1 MEKATI
7 VVLVAL
13 LQYFWFTAKV
23 GQARGKY
30 KIKAPACTGHEQFE
44 RLFRIQ
50 QNTME
55 QLVVFIPA
63 CFAFAYYLSG
73 DWVIVPG
80 AAFIA
85 GRQLYAKEYAN
96 DPKSRGPGTAFSFLA
111 NVVLIL
117 GALFGV
123 IKGMV

>member
-30 KIKAPACTGHEQFE
+30 KIKAPACSGHEQFE

-55 QLVVFIPA
+55 QLVVGIRF
-63 CFAFAYYLSG
+63 YRVDDSVDVVLERSG
-73 DWVIVPG
+73 DEQTISVTLLERPEDV
-80 AAFIA
+80 
-85 GRQLYAKEYAN
+85 
-96 DPKSRGPGTAFSFLA
+96 
-111 NVVLIL
+111 
-117 GALFGV
+117 
-123 IKGMV
+123 